1 MPQAAD
7 QHSAGSVEFDHL
19 RNPVKQEL
27 VSSDFITEETQ
38 GLQDSPGHEH

>member
-27 VSSDFITEETQ
+27 VSSDFITEETE